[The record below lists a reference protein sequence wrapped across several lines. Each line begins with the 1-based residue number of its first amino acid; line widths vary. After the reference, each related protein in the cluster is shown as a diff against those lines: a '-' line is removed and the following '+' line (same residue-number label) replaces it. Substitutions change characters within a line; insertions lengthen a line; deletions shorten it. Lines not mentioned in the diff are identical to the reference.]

1 MGISIGG
8 VDVELRT
15 KAFINGEFVDALDG
29 SVFDSYVPSN
39 GTVLAQVAACSD
51 VDVDRA
57 VRSARAAFDAGT
69 WSRIAPA
76 ERKTIML
83 RFADLV
89 ERDLEP
95 LAHLEALDAGP
106 RGCGVLDDVLGEDLE
121 RHAGDGDFR
130 FPIDQFAGCADHVIF
145 RYGDVHIKASE
156 FAVIFT
162 LVHVFQILPSVA
174 IVNRRLRIPLRS
186 IVGLSA
192 MA

>member
-95 LAHLEALDAGP
+95 LAHLEALDA
-106 RGCGVLDDVLGEDLE
+106 
-121 RHAGDGDFR
+121 F
-130 FPIDQFAGCADHVIF
+130 IT
-145 RYGDVHIKASE
+145 AS
-156 FAVIFT
+156 T
-162 LVHVFQILPSVA
+162 PML
-174 IVNRRLRIPLRS
+174 
-186 IVGLSA
+186 
-192 MA
+192 